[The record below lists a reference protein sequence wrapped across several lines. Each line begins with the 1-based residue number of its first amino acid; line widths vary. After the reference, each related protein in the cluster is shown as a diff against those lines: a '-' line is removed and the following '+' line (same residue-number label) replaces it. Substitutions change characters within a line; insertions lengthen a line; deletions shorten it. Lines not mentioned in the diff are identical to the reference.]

1 MSIKVR
7 NENKEFEEVYSKSE
21 MDNVQQETITINSS
35 NEGAGTLEIN
45 FRKKGNMVFV
55 KFFVTLNAGF
65 VSASFI
71 SDFTPPAYAKPI
83 IDNGTLIK
91 SFVPYTIVKEPS
103 INNKFVLE
111 SYINTTLM
119 AINSNTLSLIGEVK
133 KHTSVDTSL
142 FFDTAGCYI
151 ANTY

>member
-65 VSASFI
+65 VSASFV
-71 SDFTPPAYAKPI
+71 SNFTPPAFAKPI
-83 IDNGTLIK
+83 IDNGTLIN

-103 INNKFVLE
+103 INNKFVLG
-111 SYINTTLM
+111 SYINTFLM
-119 AINSNTLSLIGEVK
+119 AINSNTLSLICEVK
-133 KHTSVDTSL
+133 RHTSVDTSS